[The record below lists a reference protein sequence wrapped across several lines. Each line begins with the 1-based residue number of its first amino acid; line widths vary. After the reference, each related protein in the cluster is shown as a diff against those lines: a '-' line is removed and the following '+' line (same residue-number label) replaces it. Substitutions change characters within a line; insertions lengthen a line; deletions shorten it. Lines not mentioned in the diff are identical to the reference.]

1 MICLGF
7 KPRVD
12 LFTLEI
18 ELQKQQ
24 ISTRRTTMSLK
35 RFSTATRIF
44 RRFYVQAIAVMV
56 VPVPLVVCK
65 GIQ

>member
-1 MICLGF
+1 MGF

-24 ISTRRTTMSLK
+24 KPTRHTTLSLK

-44 RRFYVQAIAVMV
+44 RWFYVQAIAVMA
-56 VPVPLVVCK
+56 VPVSLVVCK